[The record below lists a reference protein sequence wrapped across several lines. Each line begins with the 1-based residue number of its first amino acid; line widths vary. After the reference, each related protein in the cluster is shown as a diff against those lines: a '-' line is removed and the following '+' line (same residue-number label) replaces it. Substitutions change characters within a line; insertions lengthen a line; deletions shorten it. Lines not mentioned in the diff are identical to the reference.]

1 MGFNNLTYCLN
12 MLHVLH
18 VTKKV
23 RIVIFQ
29 YMYHDLKTASPYE
42 IVTYGTSVT
51 YGTIWSCD

>member
-1 MGFNNLTYCLN
+1 MGNNFVPSDLVILMGFNNLTYCLN

-29 YMYHDLKTASPYE
+29 
-42 IVTYGTSVT
+42 
-51 YGTIWSCD
+51 